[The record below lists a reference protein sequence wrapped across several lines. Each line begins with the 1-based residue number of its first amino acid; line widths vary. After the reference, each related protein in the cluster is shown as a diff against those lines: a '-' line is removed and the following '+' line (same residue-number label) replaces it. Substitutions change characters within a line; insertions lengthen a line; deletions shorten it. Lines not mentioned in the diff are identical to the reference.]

1 MMLATGST
9 HNLKIMSKS
18 MTKTVT
24 LQNVTLYIT
33 IKGYV
38 VIYIYVYILYLS
50 FLVIYDIFKEES
62 VFQIVKT
69 VNEVYNL
76 VSFPIAIIW
85 LYYK

>member
-1 MMLATGST
+1 
-9 HNLKIMSKS
+9 